1 MSNKGE
7 ERRERNLSD
16 RKVPSI
22 HLICRL
28 GATWFQ
34 IWLRTETHTR
44 TRIHT
49 PFTRKQERKRPKE
62 IQTHTNN
69 VIDGKQQNTYTE
81 RKVYSH
87 MCHSHTH
94 THCVWRSDFS
104 KSSSCSSLPGAR
116 QGKNYDNVFSVSC
129 LSKHTC
135 KHTHCTH
142 MARLT
147 RVFPSMCM
155 HRASPQRKTK
165 STSCTGS
172 SLFYWTIPN
181 KMITL
186 NLQRSLS
193 ACFSHNPVRL
203 SPVNDSMRA

>member
-1 MSNKGE
+1 MENNKKHTL
-7 ERRERNLSD
+7 RE
-16 RKVPSI
+16 KCTV
-22 HLICRL
+22 ICV
-28 GATWFQ
+28 
-34 IWLRTETHTR
+34 THT
-44 TRIHT
+44 
-49 PFTRKQERKRPKE
+49 
-62 IQTHTNN
+62 
-69 VIDGKQQNTYTE
+69 
-81 RKVYSH
+81 
-87 MCHSHTH
+87 HTH

-116 QGKNYDNVFSVSC
+116 QGKNYDDVFSVSC

-135 KHTHCTH
+135 KHTPHTH
-142 MARLT
+142 GEADSCVSI
-147 RVFPSMCM
+147 RV
-155 HRASPQRKTK
+155 HASRKTK
-165 STSCTGS
+165 STSCAGS

>member
-49 PFTRKQERKRPKE
+49 PHILFTHKQERKRPKE

-94 THCVWRSDFS
+94 T
-104 KSSSCSSLPGAR
+104 
-116 QGKNYDNVFSVSC
+116 VFGDQI
-129 LSKHTC
+129 
-135 KHTHCTH
+135 
-142 MARLT
+142 
-147 RVFPSMCM
+147 FPSRPLAPVCQERGREKITTKFFLF
-155 HRASPQRKTK
+155 HVCQNTRANTHTAHTWR
-165 STSCTGS
+165 G
-172 SLFYWTIPN
+172 
-181 KMITL
+181 
-186 NLQRSLS
+186 
-193 ACFSHNPVRL
+193 
-203 SPVNDSMRA
+203 

>member
-94 THCVWRSDFS
+94 TLCLEIRFFQVVLLLQSARSEAG
-104 KSSSCSSLPGAR
+104 KKLR
-116 QGKNYDNVFSVSC
+116 QRVFCFMSV
-129 LSKHTC
+129 KTHVQTHTP
-135 KHTHCTH
+135 HTHGEADSCVSIH
-142 MARLT
+142 VHASSFSAEENKVNQLH
-147 RVFPSMCM
+147 RVE
-155 HRASPQRKTK
+155 
-165 STSCTGS
+165 
-172 SLFYWTIPN
+172 SLLLDN
-181 KMITL
+181 
-186 NLQRSLS
+186 S
-193 ACFSHNPVRL
+193 
-203 SPVNDSMRA
+203 